1 LQDTAQSKLRNYF
14 ERLNA
19 QLANQDW
26 LVGTRSIADP
36 YLFVVHRWARA
47 KAVDLHG
54 LDHLE
59 RFVHRMHADTGVRAA
74 MQAEGL

>member
-1 LQDTAQSKLRNYF
+1 
-14 ERLNA
+14 
-19 QLANQDW
+19 
-26 LVGTRSIADP
+26 
-36 YLFVVHRWARA
+36 VHRWARA